1 MSSGNVR
8 IAAIDLGSNSFHML
22 IAKATSRG
30 YRILTRQRQK
40 VRLADG
46 LQADHTVED
55 AAIKRGVSCLQS
67 FAELIARYQPL
78 QVRCVATATLRL
90 AKNRKQLLRAFEKA
104 LGFPID
110 VISGTTEASLI
121 YQGATAELDAPDQPM
136 LVLDIGGASTEV
148 IAGVGT
154 EPHVLKSLDM
164 GCVVWQNRFFKD
176 GRINTGRFQQA
187 TAAASALIR
196 PLARTYKAHGWQ
208 TVCGA
213 SGTFR
218 ALQDRLQHQCQQQ
231 PGQRQMD
238 QQFIRDAAAAA
249 IAEGE
254 VSRLQNLG
262 IRDDRIAVFCGGLAI
277 LVAVVEE
284 LGIERIDLAKG
295 ALREGLVHTML
306 AQRAGAR

>member
-1 MSSGNVR
+1 MQVNTR
-8 IAAIDLGSNSFHML
+8 LAAIDLGSNSFHML

-46 LQADHTVED
+46 LQNDLTVD
-55 AAIKRGVSCLQS
+55 NAALERGVACLQG
-67 FAELIARYQPL
+67 FAELIERYQPL

-90 AKNRKQLLRAFEKA
+90 AKNRKQLLKLFEQA

-110 VISGTTEASLI
+110 VISGTTEAGLI
-121 YQGATAELDAPDQPM
+121 YRGATAELAQVQQPM

-148 IAGVGT
+148 IAGIGT

-164 GCVVWQNRFFKD
+164 GCVVWQNRFFANAID
-176 GRINTGRFQQA
+176 TQSFARAI
-187 TAAASALIR
+187 AAAEELIA
-196 PLARTYKAHGWQ
+196 PLAKTYQAHGWD

-218 ALQDRLQHQCQQQ
+218 ALQDRLRHLSSEN
-231 PGQRQMD
+231 M
-238 QQFIRDAAAAA
+238 DAAFIMDTMQAT
-249 IAEGE
+249 IDLGD
-254 VSRLQNLG
+254 SQRLLELG
-262 IRDDRIAVFCGGLAI
+262 IREDRIAVFCGGLAI
-277 LVAVVEE
+277 LVALVKTLNIKQV
-284 LGIERIDLAKG
+284 DLAQG

-306 AQRAGAR
+306 AERGAAR

>member
-1 MSSGNVR
+1 MQVNAR
-8 IAAIDLGSNSFHML
+8 LAAIDLGSNSFHML

-46 LQADHTVED
+46 LQADLTVD
-55 AAIKRGVSCLQS
+55 NAAIERGVSCLSS
-67 FAELIARYQPL
+67 FAKLIERYQPV

-90 AKNRKQLLRAFEKA
+90 AKNRKHLLKQFEKA

-110 VISGTTEASLI
+110 VISGTTEAGLI
-121 YQGATAELDAPDQPM
+121 YRGATAELAYPEQPM

-164 GCVVWQNRFFKD
+164 GCVVWQNRFFANHLD
-176 GRINTGRFQQA
+176 HASF
-187 TAAASALIR
+187 AAAIAAAEELIR
-196 PLARTYKAHGWQ
+196 PLARTYQAHGWD

-218 ALQDRLQHQCQQQ
+218 ALQDRLRHLQAEH
-231 PGQRQMD
+231 MD
-238 QQFIRDAAAAA
+238 QKFINETMAAT
-249 IAEGE
+249 IATGDQQ
-254 VSRLQNLG
+254 RLTELG
-262 IRDDRIAVFCGGLAI
+262 IREDRIAVFCGGLAI
-277 LVAVVEE
+277 LTALVKA
-284 LGIERIDLAKG
+284 LDIKQIDLAQG

-306 AQRAGAR
+306 AERSAAR